1 MEDIYG
7 DKKINT
13 KTKIQSFV
21 EPLNPYDELQFTLEN
36 GADIQDGIVYLRN
49 ADSIIDLMIKV
60 RFFIKLRVSKLRS
73 DDPITIF
80 LDPNFTNEA
89 DQQMMLEY
97 LNSVVEDEPCN
108 MVSRGNLTKQATDI
122 ITNFK
127 GGRILSAMSSLMIA
141 RRGVVDAQT
150 ALNENL
156 IDQII

>member
-1 MEDIYG
+1 MEDLYG
-7 DKKINT
+7 DKKVNT
-13 KTKIQSFV
+13 RTKVQSFV

-49 ADSIIDLMIKV
+49 ADSIIDLMIKI
-60 RFFIKLRVSKLRS
+60 RFFVKLRVSKLRN

-80 LDPNFTNEA
+80 LDPNFANES
-89 DQQMMLEY
+89 DQAMMLEY

-127 GGRILSAMSSLMIA
+127 GGRILSAMSSLMIT

>member
-1 MEDIYG
+1 
-7 DKKINT
+7 
-13 KTKIQSFV
+13 
-21 EPLNPYDELQFTLEN
+21 
-36 GADIQDGIVYLRN
+36 
-49 ADSIIDLMIKV
+49 
-60 RFFIKLRVSKLRS
+60 
-73 DDPITIF
+73 
-80 LDPNFTNEA
+80 
-89 DQQMMLEY
+89 MMLEY
-97 LNSVVEDEPCN
+97 LNSVVVDEPCN

>member
-7 DKKINT
+7 DKKVNT

-49 ADSIIDLMIKV
+49 ADSIINLMIKI

-80 LDPNFTNEA
+80 LDPNFINEA

-97 LNSVVEDEPCN
+97 LNSVVVDEPCN

-127 GGRILSAMSSLMIA
+127 GGRILSAMSSLMIT